1 MATDTEGLSPNEMG
15 PPVDVRST
23 TGDNSANQTAEI
35 QCRQSMGIVPVKQ
48 VLYEALVQDAERLL
62 IDCTV
67 QGATSQIEVDG
78 LWQQLPMLDPQSA
91 TMMVAVMKTL
101 AHLNANDRVN
111 EQRGEFTAN
120 SGEIGRRCHITSVG
134 TQTGERI
141 IIKLE
146 PKKARFKSIQQLGIR
161 DEVLEEFKR
170 LTGKYMEDTS
180 QQVHTGIFIVSAPAN
195 GGGLTTA
202 WTHALGATD
211 RFMRDFFCL
220 EQKGLKETDV
230 ENIHLEEVDVAAGQK
245 FTTVIDKVK
254 LREPDV
260 YVLPQVPDKETLDTL
275 CDEALNNN
283 RMSIIAV
290 NAIDGIEAI
299 HRIRSLGVAPDKL
312 AKCLNGVMHM
322 RLCRKL
328 CENCKQPFQPGAQY
342 IQQLGLPPSHVQ
354 VLYQHFQP
362 VPDEKGNLP
371 EPCEACSGRGFKG
384 RTGIFELITMNDQLR
399 QAIATQPDLNALR
412 QLAQQLGNKSTQ
424 QEGILH
430 LAQGITSIQELQRAM
445 SS

>member
-1 MATDTEGLSPNEMG
+1 M
-15 PPVDVRST
+15 
-23 TGDNSANQTAEI
+23 
-35 QCRQSMGIVPVKQ
+35 
-48 VLYEALVQDAERLL
+48 
-62 IDCTV
+62 
-67 QGATSQIEVDG
+67 
-78 LWQQLPMLDPQSA
+78 
-91 TMMVAVMKTL
+91 
-101 AHLNANDRVN
+101 
-111 EQRGEFTAN
+111 
-120 SGEIGRRCHITSVG
+120 
-134 TQTGERI
+134 
-141 IIKLE
+141 
-146 PKKARFKSIQQLGIR
+146 
-161 DEVLEEFKR
+161 
-170 LTGKYMEDTS
+170 
-180 QQVHTGIFIVSAPAN
+180 HTGIFIVSAPAN
-195 GGGLTTA
+195 GGGACDGLDTCV
-202 WTHALGATD
+202 GSN
-211 RFMRDFFCL
+211 RPIYRDFFCL

-328 CENCKQPFQPGAQY
+328 CENCKQPFQPDTG

-362 VPDEKGNLP
+362 VPDENLP

-384 RTGIFELITMNDQLR
+384 RTGIFELITMDDQLR

-412 QLAQQLGNKSTQ
+412 QLAQQLGNKSATGKCPAFGPRYNFDSGIAASNVELTYVGLMKLTLRYQMGTQ
-424 QEGILH
+424 YCG
-430 LAQGITSIQELQRAM
+430 
-445 SS
+445 

>member
-15 PPVDVRST
+15 PPVDVRAT

-48 VLYEALVQDAERLL
+48 VLYESLVNDAERLL
-62 IDCTV
+62 IDCTI

-78 LWQQLPMLDPQSA
+78 LWQQLPMLDPQNA

-101 AHLNANDRVN
+101 AHLNAQDRVS
-111 EQRGEFTAN
+111 EQKGEFTAN
-120 SGEIGRRCHITSVG
+120 SGEIGRRCHITTVG

-141 IIKLE
+141 IIKLQ
-146 PKKARFKSIQQLGIR
+146 PKKPRFKAISELGIR
-161 DEVLEEFKR
+161 EEILDEFKR
-170 LTGKYMEDTS
+170 LTGKYMEDDS
-180 QQVHTGIFIVSAPAN
+180 QQVHSGIFIISAPAN
-195 GGGLTTA
+195 GGGLSTA

-211 RFMRDFFCL
+211 RFMRDFICL
-220 EQKGLKETDV
+220 EPMGLGETEV
-230 ENIHLEEVDVAAGQK
+230 ENIQTMEVDLAAGETFPKQIEK
-245 FTTVIDKVK
+245 ARLK
-254 LREPDV
+254 EPDV
-260 YVLPQVPDKETLDTL
+260 FVLPHVLDKETLETL
-275 CDEALNNN
+275 CEEALQNN
-283 RMSIIAV
+283 RMSIISI
-290 NAIDGIEAI
+290 NATDGVEAI
-299 HRIRSLGVAPDKL
+299 HKIRSLGVSPDKF

-328 CENCKQPFQPGAQY
+328 CENCRQPFQPGPQY

-362 VPDEKGNLP
+362 VPDENGNLP
-371 EPCEACSGRGFKG
+371 EQCNVCSGRGFMG
-384 RTGIFELITMNDQLR
+384 RTGMFELIAMDDQLR
-399 QAIATQPDLNALR
+399 QAVATQPDLNALR